1 MLPELDEKVVR
12 ERIAKRIA
20 LDFDN
25 GAVVNLGIGIPT
37 LVSDFIPHSVRVI
50 MQTENGV
57 VGAGPAPEEHDLR
70 FIGAGG
76 RGLSLIPGSS
86 IVSSDMSFGLIR
98 GGHLD
103 ATVLGALEVD
113 EEGNLANWWIP
124 GKLIPGMGGAMD
136 LVSGARAVYVATTHF
151 DKKGQSKLVKKCAL
165 PLTGAGVVSTI
176 VTEYCVVRKRDGH
189 MVLTEIA
196 PNVDVNEL
204 LEKTAMSFEVSSDLC
219 LMKGIEEECCCEEA
233 SK

>member
-1 MLPELDEKVVR
+1 MLPELDEKIVR

-25 GAVVNLGIGIPT
+25 GSVVNLGIGIPT
-37 LVSDFIPHSVRVI
+37 LVSDFIPPNVQVI

-57 VGAGPAPEEHDLR
+57 VGAGPSPEEADLR

-76 RGLSLIPGSS
+76 RGLSLLPGSS

-124 GKLIPGMGGAMD
+124 GKLVPGMGGAMD
-136 LVSGARAVYVATTHF
+136 LVTGAKAVYVATTHL
-151 DKKGQSKLVKKCAL
+151 DKKGRPKLVKKCTL
-165 PLTGAGVVSTI
+165 PLTGAGIVSTI
-176 VTEYCVVRKRDGH
+176 VTEYCVIRKQNGH

-196 PNVDVNEL
+196 P
-204 LEKTAMSFEVSSDLC
+204 
-219 LMKGIEEECCCEEA
+219 GIELEDL
-233 SK
+233 